1 MVVDGPATEPDARRG
16 GGQHDKNEERDPP
29 GTVAAPPAP
38 RCDRRQNIQRHGP
51 MLSPSSVVLETATPR
66 MAAVRTTAE
75 LREGFQAFFE
85 ERGHLRRPS
94 ASLIPRADD
103 RSTLY
108 TSAGMQPQMPYFL
121 GREAPP
127 APMTT
132 TCQKVFRTPDID
144 EVGLDTFH
152 LTFFE
157 MLGNFSFGQYFKEGA
172 IEYATEF
179 IQQHLKLDWDR
190 VWVSVHAGDPGL
202 KLGPDEEAIGLWERI
217 GMPAERIVPLPSSEN
232 FWSVGGPGPCGPD
245 SEMYWDWGEATGCG
259 NDDCLPGCTRCE
271 RFLEFGN
278 LVFMSYELH
287 PDGTLTDLP
296 SKNIDTGWGLERVA
310 RVVQDVASVYD
321 TDGYQL
327 IMDWVA
333 GQSGVAY
340 GSSQEATKA
349 HRVLADHGRGM
360 TFIAAEGV
368 SPSNEGRGYVLRR
381 IVRRAV
387 QHGLRIGMQ
396 SPFLPGLTDVVI
408 EQMGPAYPELV
419 EHRDE
424 LHRVLAAE
432 EERFGETL
440 ERGMAIFE
448 EAAAK
453 GEITGDDAF
462 DLQATYGFP
471 IELTQELARESG
483 LGVNDE
489 EYTRLME
496 EHREISRQSG
506 TARYEPRF
514 TGAPRTEFVGYE
526 RFDLRTAITAYADLG
541 DGLFQVKLAESPF
554 YPAGGGQVTDAG
566 WIEKENGS
574 RADLVEALRLENDQE
589 LVFQGSGFAEGER
602 VRAVVPWGVRY
613 PTMANHTATHVL
625 HEVLREVLGEHV
637 KQAGSAVRPDKL
649 RFDFT
654 HSSPLTSDER
664 AEVERRVNERV
675 FANLPVRIFET
686 PLSEARKL
694 GAMMLFGEKY
704 GDVVRVVDIDGWSV
718 ELCGGTHVRSTAEI
732 GPFAVLSESSV
743 GAGSRRIE
751 AVTAGEAFALL
762 HERAREADA
771 LRGELERVR
780 KEARRPKQDEQA
792 EIVSQD
798 KEGDVLLVE
807 VKSLKGGPLRDFS
820 DRIRQQ
826 EKATGAIV
834 ASVDDGRAFLVV
846 NFDESLV
853 ARGLD
858 AVQVVRELGKHIGGG
873 GGGKPTLAEAG
884 GKNPDGIAD
893 ALAAAKELVTG

>member
-1 MVVDGPATEPDARRG
+1 V
-16 GGQHDKNEERDPP
+16 H
-29 GTVAAPPAP
+29 
-38 RCDRRQNIQRHGP
+38 
-51 MLSPSSVVLETATPR
+51 
-66 MAAVRTTAE
+66 TTAE

-85 ERGHLRRPS
+85 ENGHLRCPS
-94 ASLIPRADD
+94 ASLIPRGDD

-108 TSAGMQPQMPYFL
+108 TSAGMQPQMPFFL

-127 APMTT
+127 APLTT
-132 TCQKVFRTPDID
+132 TCQKCFRTPDID

-172 IEYATEF
+172 IAYATEF
-179 IQQHLKLDWDR
+179 IRERLKLDWGR

-202 KLGPDEEAIGLWERI
+202 GLGPDEEAIGHWEKI
-217 GMPAERIVPLPSSEN
+217 GMPAERIVTLPSSEN

-245 SEMYWDWGEATGCG
+245 SEMYWDWGEEVGCG
-259 NDDCLPGCTRCE
+259 NDDCAPGCTRCE

-287 PDGTLTDLP
+287 GDGTLTELP
-296 SKNIDTGWGLERVA
+296 TKNIDTGWGLERVA
-310 RVVQDVASVYD
+310 RVVQDAASVYD
-321 TDGYQL
+321 TDGYRL

-333 GQSGVAY
+333 EQSGAAY
-340 GSSQEATKA
+340 GSSDDATKA

-360 TFIAAEGV
+360 TFIVAEGV
-368 SPSNEGRGYVLRR
+368 TPSNLGRGYVLRR

-408 EQMGPAYPELV
+408 EQMGAAYPELL

-424 LHRVLAAE
+424 IHRVLAAE

-448 EAAAK
+448 EVAAK
-453 GEITGDDAF
+453 GEITAQDVFELWTRD
-462 DLQATYGFP
+462 GFP
-471 IELTQELARESG
+471 PELTEELGRERG
-483 LGVNDE
+483 LGFNDE

-496 EHREISRQSG
+496 EHRKRSIPG
-506 TARYEPRF
+506 GAGGYEPRF
-514 TGAPRTEFVGYE
+514 AGAPRTEFVGYE
-526 RFDLRTAITAYADLG
+526 QVDVRTAIIAYTDLD
-541 DGLFQVKLAESPF
+541 DGYFQVKLAESPF
-554 YPAGGGQVTDAG
+554 YPAGGGQVTDTG
-566 WIEKENGS
+566 WIEKEDGS
-574 RADLVEALRLENDQE
+574 RAELVEALRLVDDQE
-589 LVFQGSGFAEGER
+589 LVFEGEGFAEGDR
-602 VRAVVPWGVRY
+602 VRAVVAWNVRY
-613 PTMANHTATHVL
+613 PTMANHTATHLLHKVL
-625 HEVLREVLGEHV
+625 QEVLGDHV
-637 KQAGSAVRPDKL
+637 RQAGSAVRPDKL

-654 HSSPLTSDER
+654 HPSPLTPEER
-664 AEVERRVNERV
+664 TEVEQRVNEHV

-686 PLSEARKL
+686 PLAEARNL

-704 GDVVRVVDIDGWSV
+704 GDVVRVVDVDGWSI

-732 GPFAVLSESSV
+732 GPFAVISESSV

-751 AVTAGEAFALL
+751 AVTAGGAFALL

-771 LRGELERVR
+771 LRGELERTQ
-780 KEARRPKQDEQA
+780 KEARRPTQSEQA
-792 EIVSQD
+792 EIVSQEN
-798 KEGDVLLVE
+798 EGDVVLLE

-826 EKATGAIV
+826 EKADGAIV
-834 ASVDDGRAFLVV
+834 ASRDDGRAFLVV
-846 NFDESLV
+846 NFDEALV

-858 AVQVVRELGKHIGGG
+858 AVHVVQELGRHIGGG

-893 ALAAAKELVTG
+893 ALAAAKELLAP